1 MSNNKRLLF
10 HQQLVDILGSSN
22 VYFQPPENIKMEYP
36 CLVYSRRTGD
46 SRYANNRTYKFSQTY
61 DVTYISK
68 DPDDGF
74 VDKFLFSMPASR
86 YDRHYTSN
94 NLHHDNFF
102 VYNTH

>member
-1 MSNNKRLLF
+1 MADDKRLLF
-10 HQQLVDILGSSN
+10 HQELVAILGTSQ
-22 VYFQPPENIKMEYP
+22 VYFQPPENVRMQYP
-36 CLVYSRRTGD
+36 CIVYSRRTGNASYAD
-46 SRYANNRTYKFSQTY
+46 NKTYRYTQTY

-74 VDKFLFSMPASR
+74 IEKFMMEMPTAR
-86 YDRHYTSN
+86 YDRHYTSD